1 MVRANPTPYLEN
13 SGSNLSQ
20 IRSIIYPIS
29 RGMWREMRNWRSKRA
44 GIFHQKRS
52 KVIKQI
58 LIKVKSSWRR
68 TQRILSSCFLLFFFC
83 KHDAKF
89 RRLNPLHI
97 QNQDLNGTY
106 EMRMERRWG
115 AKGVGGVG
123 CSDTHTHTHTL
134 THTPRHTDT
143 HMLTTI

>member
-68 TQRILSSCFLLFFFC
+68 TQRILSSCFLLFFFASTMPNSVGSILSIYKIKTWTEHTKC
-83 KHDAKF
+83 EWNVGEEQRASV
-89 RRLNPLHI
+89 
-97 QNQDLNGTY
+97 GS
-106 EMRMERRWG
+106 G
-115 AKGVGGVG
+115 AP
-123 CSDTHTHTHTL
+123 THTHTHTL